1 MLGFGQDEC
10 QFCSEFISEV
20 CLHRQHSMALLAGDS
35 LEFQFPACYRMC
47 LIPGRLLF
55 MHLAR
60 IKGFHLSRWRL
71 DCCKCIFCIFSTW
84 VRYGLGHLLFL
95 TTQKIP
101 KPVTHCHRCVDRA
114 VGQLKPSNP
123 TLQQVLCDAVPSRVT
138 QHLPALLFHCCCS
151 ERDLEEA
158 LTSLCTCLNAV
169 QDSWGNDSAWIIRD
183 IQCMWRLFAQ
193 AKLQIKKYLP
203 VHTFKWLEA
212 AEVVTVFFS
221 RWAEK

>member
-1 MLGFGQDEC
+1 M
-10 QFCSEFISEV
+10 
-20 CLHRQHSMALLAGDS
+20 
-35 LEFQFPACYRMC
+35 
-47 LIPGRLLF
+47 
-55 MHLAR
+55 
-60 IKGFHLSRWRL
+60 

-84 VRYGLGHLLFL
+84 VRYGLSHLLFL